1 MRRFKTIVLLC
12 AMMLFGSLQA
22 NAQKFGV
29 LGGATFSSMSGIENS
44 SSAGWNAGA
53 TVQFKLPLGFS
64 IQPSL
69 IYNAKASNMGLLI
82 GNAGFNVGYLELPVS
97 LQWGPDLLV
106 FRPFADVS
114 PYIGYALNSKF
125 SFETPLSGALELD
138 ADDIRKFE
146 YGLAIGGGIEVWR
159 LQIACRYNWNFGPLF
174 GAELPASL
182 KEVKDM
188 LGETNFRGVT
198 LSVAVLF
205 GN

>member
-44 SSAGWNAGA
+44 SSTGWNAGA

-182 KEVKDM
+182 KEVKAM

>member
-29 LGGATFSSMSGIENS
+29 LGGATFSGMSGIENS
-44 SSAGWNAGA
+44 SSTGWNAGA

>member
-1 MRRFKTIVLLC
+1 MRRVKTLVLLC

-29 LGGATFSSMSGIENS
+29 VGGATFSSLSGIENS
-44 SSAGWNAGA
+44 SKTGWNAGA

-69 IYNAKASNMGLLI
+69 MYNAKASNLDLLI
-82 GNAGFNVGYLELPVS
+82 GNAGLNVGYLELPVS

-114 PYIGYALNSKF
+114 PYVGYAMGGNS
-125 SFETPLSGALELD
+125 TD
-138 ADDIRKFE
+138 VHRFE
-146 YGLAIGGGIEVWR
+146 YGLGVGGGIEVWR
-159 LQIACRYNWNFGPLF
+159 LQITCKYNWNFGPLF
-174 GAELPASL
+174 GAKLPASL
-182 KEVKDM
+182 TVVKDM
-188 LGETNFRGVT
+188 LGESNFRGVT
-198 LSVAVLF
+198 LSMAFLF

>member
-1 MRRFKTIVLLC
+1 MRRVKTLVLLC

-22 NAQKFGV
+22 NAQKLGV
-29 LGGATFSSMSGIENS
+29 VGGATFSSLSGIENS
-44 SSAGWNAGA
+44 SKTGWNAGA

-69 IYNAKASNMGLLI
+69 IYNAKASNFDLLI
-82 GNAGFNVGYLELPVS
+82 GNAGLNVGYLELPVS

-114 PYIGYALNSKF
+114 PYIGYALGNKF
-125 SFETPLSGALELD
+125 SSETILSGLQKWD
-138 ADDIRKFE
+138 ASNVHKFE
-146 YGLAIGGGIEVWR
+146 YGLAVGGGIEVWR
-159 LQIACRYNWNFGPLF
+159 LQITCRYNWNFGPLF

-188 LGETNFRGVT
+188 LGESNFRGVP
-198 LSVAVLF
+198 LSMAFLF

>member
-1 MRRFKTIVLLC
+1 MRRVKTLVLLC

-22 NAQKFGV
+22 NAQKYGV
-29 LGGATFSSMSGIENS
+29 VGGATFSSLSGIENS
-44 SSAGWNAGA
+44 SNTGWNAGA

-69 IYNAKASNMGLLI
+69 IYNAKASNFDLLI

-114 PYIGYALNSKF
+114 PYIGYALDKKF
-125 SFETPLSGALELD
+125 SAETVLSGVHEWD
-138 ADDIRKFE
+138 ASNIHNFE

-159 LQIACRYNWNFGPLF
+159 LQITCRYNWNFGPLF

-188 LGETNFRGVT
+188 LGESNFRGVT
-198 LSVAVLF
+198 LSMAFLF